1 MVGPICTRFPSVV
14 RAPSVAVCDTGI
26 SGLVGR
32 CCFSGVM
39 CTTMTPGVKA
49 SVFDR
54 VLGLVAG
61 EWVGWEVEDIK
72 AGDIWA
78 KLVLVAGRAG
88 SVENPIKAGDQGVPG
103 GRLIVTAWV
112 GSVGRDTRRGEC
124 ASVMAFSGCGA
135 LWFVG
140 SAVWLPG
147 NMAMADSTV
156 DIWTDVTRGS
166 LALWGTRVEDERG
179 KVACEMECGV
189 RVDTMKETGKGD
201 GENDKSVAVSEV
213 DFGCCVGDPVDG
225 TVAENQRGGD
235 SEGGSQGASDL
246 DGSSTGLV
254 RASRTRVFGKFT
266 VDAEDGRLDGCKT
279 SDSVEDWAGSPL

>member
-14 RAPSVAVCDTGI
+14 RAPSVEDCSTGI

-32 CCFSGVM
+32 CCFSGVV
-39 CTTMTPGVKA
+39 CTTMAPRVKA
-49 SVFDR
+49 SVLDR

-61 EWVGWEVEDIK
+61 EWVVWEVEDIK

-103 GRLIVTAWV
+103 GRLIVTALE
-112 GSVGRDTRRGEC
+112 GPVGRGTRRGDFV
-124 ASVMAFSGCGA
+124 SVMAFSGCGA
-135 LWFVG
+135 LWFLG

-147 NMAMADSTV
+147 NTAMADSTV

-179 KVACEMECGV
+179 KVACETEGGA
-189 RVDTMKETGKGD
+189 RVDTMKETCKGD
-201 GENDKSVAVSEV
+201 GEDDKGVAVSEV
-213 DFGCCVGDPVDG
+213 DFSCCVGDPVDG
-225 TVAENQRGGD
+225 TVAENRWGGD
-235 SEGGSQGASDL
+235 SEGRGQGASDS
-246 DGSSTGLV
+246 DGSSTDLV
-254 RASRTRVFGKFT
+254 LASRTRVFGIFM
-266 VDAEDGRLDGCKT
+266 VDAEDGRLDGCRT
-279 SDSVEDWAGSPL
+279 SDSVED